1 VTDNPLGVSIETQ
14 EVGPPQADGGYL
26 VPVLVKVP
34 IARLMLRP
42 EGDRQTGQI
51 TALVMVRSAE
61 GLSDLQSWRYPINV
75 TNDQMMEALG
85 SKAGLVLHLV
95 MGKGPQ
101 RIAVGVRDDVAGAEA
116 TATLEIDL
124 PPPSSKG
131 ARDD

>member
-1 VTDNPLGVSIETQ
+1 
-14 EVGPPQADGGYL
+14 
-26 VPVLVKVP
+26 
-34 IARLMLRP
+34 
-42 EGDRQTGQI
+42 
-51 TALVMVRSAE
+51 
-61 GLSDLQSWRYPINV
+61 
-75 TNDQMMEALG
+75 MMEALG